1 MPNGSLRSVWVG
13 GKDRGPVIGSEP
25 KDSGSKSIST
35 LVNELTGLIVAYFR
49 QQTVVPI
56 QSLGRYVIFGF
67 LGAILMSV
75 GGGLLA
81 LAVVRLL
88 QAETGRH
95 LTGSLTW
102 ASYAGGM
109 IVAGGGA
116 ALAVSRIGKGSAR
129 KVKGRSPS

>member
-1 MPNGSLRSVWVG
+1 
-13 GKDRGPVIGSEP
+13 VIGSES
-25 KDSGSKSIST
+25 KDSRNKSIST
-35 LVNELTGLIVAYFR
+35 LVNELAGLIVAYFR
-49 QQTVVPI
+49 QQTIVPL
-56 QSLGRYVIFGF
+56 QSLGRYLLFGF
-67 LGAILMSV
+67 LGAILISL

-88 QAETGRH
+88 EAETGRH

-116 ALAVSRIGKGSAR
+116 ALAFSRIGKGSAR
-129 KVKGRSPS
+129 KVKR

>member
-1 MPNGSLRSVWVG
+1 M
-13 GKDRGPVIGSEP
+13 IGTQP
-25 KDSGSKSIST
+25 KNQGNKSIST

-49 QQTVVPI
+49 QQTVVPL
-56 QSLGRYVIFGF
+56 QSLGRYILFGF
-67 LGAILMSV
+67 LGAILISV

-109 IVAGGGA
+109 IVAAVGA
-116 ALAVSRIGKGSAR
+116 ALAFSRIGKGSAR

>member
-1 MPNGSLRSVWVG
+1 MRSVWVG
-13 GKDRGPVIGSEP
+13 GKDRGPVIGTEP
-25 KDSGSKSIST
+25 KNQGNKSIST
-35 LVNELTGLIVAYFR
+35 LVNELAGLIVAYVR
-49 QQTVVPI
+49 QQTVVPL
-56 QSLGRYVIFGF
+56 QSLGRYILFGF
-67 LGAILMSV
+67 LGAILISV
-75 GGGLLA
+75 GGGLAA

-109 IVAGGGA
+109 IVAGVGA
-116 ALAVSRIGKGSAR
+116 ALAFSRIGKGSAR

>member
-1 MPNGSLRSVWVG
+1 M
-13 GKDRGPVIGSEP
+13 IGTEP
-25 KDSGSKSIST
+25 KDHGNKSIST
-35 LVNELTGLIVAYFR
+35 LVNELAGLIVAYVR
-49 QQTVVPI
+49 QQTVVPL
-56 QSLGRYVIFGF
+56 QSLGRYILFGF
-67 LGAILMSV
+67 LGAILISV
-75 GGGLLA
+75 GGGLAA

-109 IVAGGGA
+109 IVAGSGA
-116 ALAVSRIGKGSAR
+116 ALAFSRIGKGSAR